1 MRKPG
6 LLLMFVLL
14 LMLYV
19 GMNVS
24 SCKRANHAGGYSAED
39 SVGSLDS
46 AMEVSDIPSSVG
58 DIAFDDVDTV
68 CVVGREAYCL
78 VYETEGKNV
87 VLFNDGNVLVADP
100 TLRVDSFA
108 PGKNHMFYVSVVG
121 NTQLVDFSDRNS
133 IRALSGLSQ
142 KLSSFHRY
150 SLDTVPDIGRYAHY
164 SIEADFPVSSVR
176 YADRIGRWLA
186 NVIASTQE
194 LYEIVTLPNA
204 SELGF
209 SKLHGG
215 GWTYKGDVL
224 DYKRIAKC
232 VASVYFAALKEIWD
246 NIDDEYYP
254 SGLSSA
260 LNLRARHLNERLVT
274 YQLYTFEYSGGAH
287 GGYQERLVSF
297 DFVHNREID
306 FKYLFKPNSEKEVLD
321 VLLEEAQ
328 KTYRYKEWQPDIL
341 KRVVDKDENGNPT
354 GIYNFPCPGL
364 SEEGVVFSFNP
375 YSISCFAAGAFHFTI
390 PYDRI
395 KHCLTER
402 GKWLVES
409 VER

>member
-14 LMLYV
+14 LMLCV

-87 VLFNDGNVLVADP
+87 VLFNDGKVLVADP

-121 NTQLVDFSDRNS
+121 NTRLVDFSDRNS

-306 FKYLFKPNSEKEVLD
+306 FKYLFKPNSEKDVLD

-395 KHCLTER
+395 KHCLTGR

-409 VER
+409 MER